1 MVPVQ
6 LRLALLMATMVNRM
20 KRGRDIFLYIWTI
33 PLGISDLAAGI
44 IWLAI
49 FEQSGS

>member
-1 MVPVQ
+1 
-6 LRLALLMATMVNRM
+6 MATMVNA
-20 KRGRDIFLYIWTI
+20 KKKGRDLVLYIWTI